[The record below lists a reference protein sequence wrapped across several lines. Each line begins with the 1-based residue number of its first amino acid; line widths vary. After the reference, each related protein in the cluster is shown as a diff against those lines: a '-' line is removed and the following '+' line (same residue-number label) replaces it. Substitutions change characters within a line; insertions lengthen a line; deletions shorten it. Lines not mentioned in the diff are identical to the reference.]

1 MLRNQGIRTK
11 LLAVLALP
19 IVALI
24 VMAMVVSLQT
34 FGEARKASEVEKL
47 AKGADTLGQLVT
59 AIQSER
65 SISAQLL
72 EKKPVAEQVKK
83 ARQTTDQALVRTRG
97 LLAGV
102 DITQLS
108 PQAVAAVG
116 AATAGH
122 EQLGNVRAQVDSG
135 YAQADQ
141 VNERYTSMIANDIS
155 LSSRIG
161 VGLEN
166 RSIGRQLSVFS
177 SAQTLAEVAT
187 QERELVLSMIGQGK
201 VNQATATQLAA
212 IEAREQEALAGFR
225 LDATAK
231 QKSDLDAAVYLPVE
245 PRASYSTMKAE
256 VTSLANGDAVKINS
270 SEWRN
275 ASNDRLAALQ
285 KLLPSIA
292 KNVADEAAAASS
304 SASNTAL
311 LVLVGGLL
319 LVALLLGLGLVL
331 ARAITRPLRHLTH
344 VAGEVAEELPR
355 MVERMATPGEGP
367 GVTLPEIPFRG
378 EDEVGQLAAAFREVN
393 DTTVR
398 VAEEQAA
405 LRASIAEMF
414 VNVARRNHVLLS
426 RQLSFI
432 DQLERTEENP
442 DTLDNLFRLDHLA
455 TRMRRNAESLIVLA
469 GIDAGRRLRRP
480 MPLSDVIRTAVSE
493 IERYDRVDLAL
504 QADPPMVGHVALTTA
519 HLLAEMLENATQFS
533 NPDTRVIAS
542 TAFSARGVRIT
553 ITDLGLGMTWDEI
566 NEANQRIASPPA
578 TEVVGS
584 QRLGFYVVGRLAR
597 RLDASVELKPGRA
610 QGTVVTIDL
619 PPALFVSGTVV
630 EATPPAEPVA
640 EEAQA
645 PASTESAETPS
656 AADAGDRPSSTA
668 SGLPTRGGSGAA
680 APSVP
685 PASPAPSAPAALDGG
700 LPRRSAG
707 AAATPPPAAP
717 AAAPEAEPVAP
728 RAGMFSSFR
737 SRRAVESEVGSVAPV
752 EPTSL
757 EALANDLP
765 EFVPTLDTS
774 TPALPHR
781 SEVPAT
787 PALPPRGDVQASD
800 DEVTTV
806 EVEDDEIAA
815 PALEAFP
822 TPVLEPET
830 VPGLAD
836 EPSVGTDVSELP
848 TRRLDPLD
856 AEWQPEAEQVAE
868 VSAVEAATEIPE
880 AHVPA
885 DQPLVALLA
894 DEPDP
899 VATAVEVEIAA
910 EPEPEPET
918 VTESVPLVST
928 DPVESGTQA
937 RSALSELAR
946 GSSQSDDAADPEP
959 LAPQPVPAVPVTPV
973 GAPAMDIL
981 PTRSGGRGLRLRR
994 TSRPKVTRPAAV
1006 PAPVQRR
1013 VVPAAPQP
1021 AVPTQPAA
1029 PTTTFAPVPAA
1040 TPSFGAAAPD
1050 LGSARPDF
1058 GSVPTPDFGSA
1069 PAPVPAA
1076 VDEVVPAP
1084 SSLFAPPPASVE
1096 EAPSEPAAPTPAFPA
1111 ASVPALVAAQSLRE
1125 RSAMAS
1131 EALSELSALSTYR
1144 PESVTGGSKPAS
1156 LVRRTPA
1163 ATPAAQ
1169 LAQPQEP
1176 QGPRRANRNAAD
1188 VRSMLSGF
1196 RAGVE
1201 RGRTSP
1207 GTAPGTAASPYPEGS
1222 DET

>member
-24 VMAMVVSLQT
+24 VMATLVSLQT
-34 FGEARKASEVEKL
+34 FSTARKAGEVEKL
-47 AKGADTLGQLVT
+47 AQGADTVGELVS
-59 AIQSER
+59 AIQAER

-83 ARQTTDQALVRTRG
+83 ARQNTDQALLKTRS
-97 LLAGV
+97 LLASV
-102 DITQLS
+102 DIKGLS

-116 AATAGH
+116 VATAGH
-122 EQLGNVRAQVDSG
+122 GQLANVRVQVDSG
-135 YAQADQ
+135 YAQADRID
-141 VNERYTSMIANDIS
+141 ERYTSMIANDIA
-155 LSSRIG
+155 LSGRIG
-161 VGLEN
+161 IGLED

-177 SAQTLAEVAT
+177 SAQTLSEVAT

-201 VNQATATQLAA
+201 VNQATAT
-212 IEAREQEALAGFR
+212 ALAGLQAQESEAFAAFR

-231 QKSDLDAAVYLPVE
+231 QKSDLDAAVYLPVQD
-245 PRASYSTMKAE
+245 RATYATMKADI
-256 VTSLANGDAVKINS
+256 TSLANGDKVTIDRS
-270 SEWRN
+270 DWRN
-275 ASNDRLAALQ
+275 ASNSRLAALQ
-285 KLLPSIA
+285 QTLPSIA
-292 KNVADEAAAASS
+292 KNVADDAAAASS
-304 SASNTAL
+304 SASNQAL
-311 LVLVGGLL
+311 LLLVGGLL
-319 LVALLLGLGLVL
+319 LVALLVGLGLVL
-331 ARAITRPLRHLTH
+331 ARAITRPLRHLTR

-355 MVERMATPGEGP
+355 MVERMATPGDAP
-367 GVTLPEIPFRG
+367 NVSLPEIPFRG

-519 HLLAEMLENATQFS
+519 HLLAELLENATQFS

-542 TAFSARGVRIT
+542 TAFSSRGVRIT

-584 QRLGFYVVGRLAR
+584 QRLGFYVVGRLSR
-597 RLDASVELKPGRA
+597 RLDAAVELKPGRA

-630 EATPPAEPVA
+630 DTVTPLEPAEGVRAIESAEPV
-640 EEAQA
+640 EAVDSVDEQTA
-645 PASTESAETPS
+645 PS
-656 AADAGDRPSSTA
+656 ADGTDSRPSTSP
-668 SGLPTRGGSGAA
+668 SGLPTRGSGT
-680 APSVP
+680 PSVP
-685 PASPAPSAPAALDGG
+685 SLPTQGTSSAPDAPLGDGG

-707 AAATPPPAAP
+707 SAP
-717 AAAPEAEPVAP
+717 APVAP
-728 RAGMFSSFR
+728 VADAAPVAEAPGGPRSGMFSSFR

-757 EALANDLP
+757 EALAQDLP
-765 EFVPTLDTS
+765 EFVPTIETS
-774 TPALPHR
+774 TPALPQR
-781 SEVPAT
+781 GEVAAT
-787 PALPPRGDVQASD
+787 PALPQRGG
-800 DEVTTV
+800 
-806 EVEDDEIAA
+806 AA
-815 PALEAFP
+815 PAGADDVIADATPAVDAFP
-822 TPVLEPET
+822 TPVLEEEPAY
-830 VPGLAD
+830 GLAD
-836 EPSVGTDVSELP
+836 EYESPLAQAVVEVADEDATAPVVELP
-848 TRRLDPLD
+848 ARRSSALDD
-856 AEWQPEAEQVAE
+856 DWRPEPT
-868 VSAVEAATEIPE
+868 STPSDL
-880 AHVPA
+880 PA

-899 VATAVEVEIAA
+899 ITESI
-910 EPEPEPET
+910 PEPVAHVGPALVVDLPT
-918 VTESVPLVST
+918 QAVASVDAGDEVQAGS
-928 DPVESGTQA
+928 QA
-937 RSALSELAR
+937 RSTLSELAR
-946 GSSQSDDAADPEP
+946 EHAVPAPES
-959 LAPQPVPAVPVTPV
+959 APTEPVPTPAVPVTAI

-981 PTRSGGRGLRLRR
+981 PTRTGGRGLRLRR
-994 TSRPKVTRPAAV
+994 TSRPKVTRTSEVGRHTEAHLPTPVRSV
-1006 PAPVQRR
+1006 PPSAP
-1013 VVPAAPQP
+1013 PTESYP
-1021 AVPTQPAA
+1021 AVPI
-1029 PTTTFAPVPAA
+1029 PVPA
-1040 TPSFGAAAPD
+1040 S
-1050 LGSARPDF
+1050 
-1058 GSVPTPDFGSA
+1058 SA
-1069 PAPVPAA
+1069 PAPVAAQPPAS
-1076 VDEVVPAP
+1076 AP
-1084 SSLFAPPPASVE
+1084 SSLFAPPPAAVD
-1096 EAPSEPAAPTPAFPA
+1096 EAPVPTAEPTPAFPA

-1144 PESVTGGSKPAS
+1144 PESMTSSGAAPAS

-1207 GTAPGTAASPYPEGS
+1207 GAPGTTARPYPES
-1222 DET
+1222 TDEP